1 MQGFSLRIA
10 LSLGLALALI
20 ACGEQPAAPSVVTT
34 PAGLTQI
41 SIEVEG
47 MTCEGCASSIKTAVG
62 ELPGVKN
69 CEVQFDAGKV
79 QVQFDPA
86 QVDGPKIFEAIAS
99 QGYKPV
105 GKI

>member
-62 ELPGVKN
+62 E
-69 CEVQFDAGKV
+69 
-79 QVQFDPA
+79 
-86 QVDGPKIFEAIAS
+86 AIT
-99 QGYKPV
+99 G
-105 GKI
+105 